1 MTDIADQQMREREYG
16 FFETLLAL
24 RAGQEVA

>member
-16 FFETLLAL
+16 FFETLAL
-24 RAGQEVA
+24 HAGQEVA

>member
-1 MTDIADQQMREREYG
+1 MTHIADQQMQEREYG

-24 RAGQEVA
+24 CAGQEVA